1 MQTTARRI
9 IRVGAQASKTV
20 KITQKDVVMFG
31 NLIQDYNP
39 IHSDTAAARAAG
51 FPSPVCHGM
60 LAGSLFSGLMAT
72 EIPGPNTVYL
82 SQSLRFT
89 TPIFVG
95 DELEV
100 IAKVTQFRRSKGL
113 IEMLTIIQKA
123 DTKNS
128 GKKITCV
135 EGYSIGMN
143 KTVEF
148 EGESAWTCGLE
159 RCVVDA
165 GKGTPT

>member
-1 MQTTARRI
+1 MHGTGRRI
-9 IRVGAQASKTV
+9 VRVGAQASKTV
-20 KITQKDVVMFG
+20 QITQNDVVIFG
-31 NLIQDYNP
+31 NLIQDHNP
-39 IHSDTAAARAAG
+39 IHSDVAAARAAG
-51 FPSPVCHGM
+51 FPSPICYGM

-100 IAKVTQFRRSKGL
+100 IAKVTQFRRNKGL

-123 DTKNS
+123 DPKDSST
-128 GKKITCV
+128 KITCI
-135 EGYSIGMN
+135 EGYSVGMN
-143 KTVEF
+143 KTVDF
-148 EGESAWTCGLE
+148 EGESEWT
-159 RCVVDA
+159 RRW
-165 GKGTPT
+165 

>member
-1 MQTTARRI
+1 MQAAARRI

-20 KITQKDVVMFG
+20 KITQRDVATFG
-31 NLIQDYNP
+31 ELIQDHNP
-39 IHSDTAAARAAG
+39 IHSDVAAAKAAG
-51 FPSPVCHGM
+51 FPSPICYGM

-89 TPIFVG
+89 RPIFVG

-113 IEMLTIIQKA
+113 IEMSTIIQKTDPMSPSA
-123 DTKNS
+123 
-128 GKKITCV
+128 KITCI
-135 EGYSIGMN
+135 EGFSVGMN
-143 KTVEF
+143 KMVDF
-148 EGESAWTCGLE
+148 EGESEWTRRL
-159 RCVVDA
+159 
-165 GKGTPT
+165 